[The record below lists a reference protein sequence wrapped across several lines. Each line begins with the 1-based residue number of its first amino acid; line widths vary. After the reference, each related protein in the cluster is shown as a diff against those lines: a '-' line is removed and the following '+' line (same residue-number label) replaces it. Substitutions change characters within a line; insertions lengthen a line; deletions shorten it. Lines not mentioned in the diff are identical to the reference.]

1 MKTVKNKRLFIL
13 GIILIILSLSIAGLL
28 KIQFGTKFA
37 SANTAYDNVNQSVNK
52 GLDVID
58 YNGIK
63 VLATYEFVKINES
76 ECSVRIN
83 NKADAT
89 TAYIP
94 KMGIIEGKEYTV
106 TEIAANG
113 FLSCPNLRVVNLS
126 NTITKIGNMAFANC
140 SQLKYVDLFNVEE
153 LGNSIFYR
161 CPNLDII
168 FIPRSVKVVGT
179 YLFRNNNTQ
188 VEIRA
193 SEQACSEWVKTW
205 NSNNVNQDV
214 HYESK
219 LRRNFQAEIMYDN
232 LGR

>member
-1 MKTVKNKRLFIL
+1 M
-13 GIILIILSLSIAGLL
+13 L

-106 TEIAANG
+106 NNSKPYDTMLYSYG
-113 FLSCPNLRVVNLS
+113 FLIV
-126 NTITKIGNMAFANC
+126 AFCWQIANKRW
-140 SQLKYVDLFNVEE
+140 LN
-153 LGNSIFYR
+153 
-161 CPNLDII
+161 II
-168 FIPRSVKVVGT
+168 
-179 YLFRNNNTQ
+179 
-188 VEIRA
+188 
-193 SEQACSEWVKTW
+193 
-205 NSNNVNQDV
+205 
-214 HYESK
+214 
-219 LRRNFQAEIMYDN
+219 
-232 LGR
+232 